1 MTIEQ
6 KAREI
11 ALIVAEDGGVP
22 WSQEPYAAA
31 RLGIIEGLEMAAK
44 WHDEQ
49 AKIYDNYAD
58 QEWFDKAAEK
68 SIGKEPTS
76 TGAMPNLSAHS
87 LRNRSHDPS
96 PIPSR
101 EFRMGYLR
109 MGRRR
114 H

>member
-44 WHDEQ
+44 ALQDD
-49 AKIYDNYAD
+49 AKQCDCSAWEESECACGAWC
-58 QEWFDKAAEK
+58 EWK
-68 SIGKEPTS
+68 T
-76 TGAMPNLSAHS
+76 
-87 LRNRSHDPS
+87 
-96 PIPSR
+96 IPSHR
-101 EFRMGYLR
+101 AVEIVRALIEEQKV
-109 MGRRR
+109 
-114 H
+114 